1 MHQYVVYVTELER
14 VGDRRKH
21 PMVMELLEA
30 LLMAWLSAETLE
42 DIASDPEKV
51 RLLKRVAEEGSGAKP
66 TPFVRDIYREVFL
79 RDVWTRREGIA
90 A

>member
-1 MHQYVVYVTELER
+1 MGTEQER
-14 VGDRRKH
+14 VGDVGQ
-21 PMVMELLEA
+21 PMSMELLEA
-30 LLMAWLSAETLE
+30 LLEAWLATEPLE

-51 RLLKRVAEEGSGAKP
+51 RLLKRVAEEGPGEEP

-79 RDVWTRREGIA
+79 RDVWNRSREGIA

>member
-51 RLLKRVAEEGSGAKP
+51 RLLKRVAEEGRGNAP